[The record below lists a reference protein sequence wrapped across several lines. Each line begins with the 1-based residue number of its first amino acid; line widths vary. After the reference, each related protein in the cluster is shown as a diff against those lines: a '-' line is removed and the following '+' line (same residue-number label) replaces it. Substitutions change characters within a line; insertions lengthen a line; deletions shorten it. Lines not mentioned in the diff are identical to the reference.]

1 MNETQKT
8 ETHAVKRKRSKRII
22 VYLNKDELAKV
33 TECRDRSGLSLQSY
47 CRKALL
53 EKPIAERPCAHHA
66 ELLQRMSAL
75 ANNAQEILKR
85 LTEQGALTKD
95 EIETF
100 HFVLDSTWI
109 LIAEKY

>member
-1 MNETQKT
+1 M
-8 ETHAVKRKRSKRII
+8 RKRNKRIV
-22 VYLNKDELAKV
+22 VYLHKDEMEKV
-33 TECRDRSGLSLQSY
+33 AERRDSSGLSLQSY

-53 EKPIAERPCAHHA
+53 DRPIAQRPCEHHA
-66 ELLQRMSAL
+66 ELLDKLSAL
-75 ANNAQEILKR
+75 SNNAQEILKR

-100 HFVLDSTWI
+100 HLVLDSTWI